1 MNSENG
7 VMIIKVM
14 CRNEKTIDISIYGRK
29 IQVKLFLN
37 QKHWTNLL
45 LNNNTKVWYAYT
57 V

>member
-1 MNSENG
+1 
-7 VMIIKVM
+7 M
-14 CRNEKTIDISIYGRK
+14 CRNEKTIDIHVSIYGRK